1 MYWIGVGLFALGTLC
16 GTFVRFPFFV
26 LVLLGAMVIA
36 VVSVPAQGTASTLL
50 NALVAVVVLQV
61 GYAVGIILRAVLR
74 SLRSV
79 SPDAATAARKRAVR
93 FPPGQK
99 HR

>member
-1 MYWIGVGLFALGTLC
+1 MYWIGVGLFALGALC

-36 VVSVPAQGTASTLL
+36 IVSVPAQGTASTLL

-61 GYAVGIILRAVLR
+61 GYAVGIILRAALR
-74 SLRSV
+74 SLRMLR
-79 SPDAATAARKRAVR
+79 PDDPAPARNLAVR
-93 FPPGQK
+93 FTPGQK
-99 HR
+99 LR

>member
-74 SLRSV
+74 SYRNA
-79 SPDAATAARKRAVR
+79 SPDDAAIARKRAMR